1 MELSQKIT
9 YLRKQKG
16 WSQEQLA
23 TKLEVSRQAVYK
35 WEAGISQPEIDK
47 LKKIAKLFDVSFDEL
62 LDDEIS
68 VDSNTYKEEEAENP
82 SADELSEQ
90 EIGTNVNNVEE
101 SQPVQ
106 KNNGKRA
113 LIICIIV
120 SIAATLVMTVAGAIL
135 FFRFVF
141 PLEFGTENTGK
152 STVSSEQTDKSDVPG
167 STDSS
172 VGAGQTDNSQPSEST
187 QTYYTVTFDTDGGT
201 PVDSIRVKAGE
212 RISADI
218 HTEYEGHELI
228 CWLSTDT
235 YDEWDFANDK
245 VTKDITLIAL
255 WADGEI
261 TVTLHKNDG
270 SGEKVELI
278 TDENGFLTLGD
289 IFADSGKA
297 LLGWSSEPNGEI
309 EFEVGEEILLYYD
322 MELYAIWE
330 KQASQFEFEWTYP
343 NGYSLVKY
351 NGNKNVVEI
360 PTYYHGYPVIAIGDG
375 AFENSPSV
383 KVIRIP
389 SGVSQIN
396 ELTFFGCIELEE
408 IWIPDTVT
416 QIQPIAFSY
425 CESLQ
430 NIMVKGYNPSY
441 YSINGVLYNE
451 ARTQLVAY
459 PKGRRDV
466 EYHVPDGTHI
476 IGERA
481 FLGNPIIERVYL
493 PNGVGVVRTA
503 AFEGCTALTEIDLG
517 DRIDYVDGRAFYGC
531 ESLREVTFEY
541 SQVTIGKEAFY
552 NCHSLETVHIL
563 GDVGII
569 SYRTFGNCYNL
580 TTFTIG
586 GQVTEGISEYAF
598 EGCDNFGGIEFVGE

>member
-47 LKKIAKLFDVSFDEL
+47 LKKIAKLFEVSFDEL

-297 LLGWSSEPNGEI
+297 LLGWSSEPEGEI
-309 EFEVGEEILLYYD
+309 EYEVGEEIFSWGD
-322 MELYAIWE
+322 MELYAIWD
-330 KQASQFEFEWTYP
+330 KSVQKFQFEKIYS

-351 NGNKNVVEI
+351 NGTDTVVEI
-360 PTYYHGYPVIAIGDG
+360 PSTYLGYPVVSIEDCAFDG
-375 AFENSPSV
+375 RYMVE
-383 KVIRIP
+383 VIKIP
-389 SGVSQIN
+389 SGVTKIN
-396 ELTFFGCIELEE
+396 EFTFFDCVSLRE
-408 IWIPDTVT
+408 IWISETVT
-416 QIQPIAFSY
+416 QIEPLAFT
-425 CESLQ
+425 CCDSLE
-430 NIMVKGYNPSY
+430 NFVVSALNPSFC
-441 YSINGVLYNE
+441 SFEGVLYNE

-459 PKGRRDV
+459 PRGRYDK
-466 EYHVPDGTHI
+466 EYYVPNGTHI
-476 IGERA
+476 IGERS
-481 FLGNPIIERVYL
+481 FFGNINIERVYL

-503 AFEGCTALTEIDLG
+503 AFEGCINLTEIDLG

-541 SQVTIGKEAFY
+541 NLYAIGKEAFY
-552 NCHSLETVHIL
+552 NCFALETVNIL
-563 GDVGII
+563 GDVGVI

-580 TTFTIG
+580 TVFTIG
-586 GQVTEGISEYAF
+586 GAVTDGINEDAF
-598 EGCDNFGGIEFVGE
+598 EGCENFGGVTIG

>member
-47 LKKIAKLFDVSFDEL
+47 LKKIAKLFEVSFDEL
-62 LDDEIS
+62 LDDEIT
-68 VDSNTYKEEEAENP
+68 VDIKEEDTLPPPAFEEVAEKDNTV
-82 SADELSEQ
+82 D
-90 EIGTNVNNVEE
+90 INNEE
-101 SQPVQ
+101 EPKPKEKRS
-106 KNNGKRA
+106 GKRA
-113 LIICIIV
+113 LIIGLIV
-120 SIAATLVMTVAGAIL
+120 SIVATIVMTVAGVIL
-135 FFRFVF
+135 LFRLVF
-141 PLEFGTENTGK
+141 PLEFGTENTG
-152 STVSSEQTDKSDVPG
+152 SSLTSGNNADVES

-172 VGAGQTDNSQPSEST
+172 VANGGTTDSSKPSES
-187 QTYYTVTFDTDGGT
+187 QATYYTVTFDTDGGT
-201 PVDSIRVKAGE
+201 PVESIRVKAGE
-212 RISADI
+212 RISANI

-255 WADGEI
+255 WADSEI

-297 LLGWSSEPNGEI
+297 LLGWSSEPAGEI
-309 EFEVGEEILLYYD
+309 EYEVGEEIFSWGD
-322 MELYAIWE
+322 MELYAIWD
-330 KQASQFEFEWTYP
+330 KSAQKFQFEKIYS

-351 NGNKNVVEI
+351 NGTDTVVEI
-360 PTYYHGYPVIAIGDG
+360 PSTYLGYPVVSIEDCAFDG
-375 AFENSPSV
+375 RYMVE
-383 KVIRIP
+383 VIKIP
-389 SGVSQIN
+389 SGVTKIN
-396 ELTFFGCIELEE
+396 EFTFIDCVSLRE
-408 IWIPDTVT
+408 IWISETVT
-416 QIQPIAFSY
+416 QIEPLAFT
-425 CESLQ
+425 CCDSLE
-430 NIMVKGYNPSY
+430 NFVVSALNPSFC
-441 YSINGVLYNE
+441 SFEGVLYNE
-451 ARTQLVAY
+451 ARTQLVSY
-459 PKGRRDV
+459 PRGRHDK
-466 EYHVPDGTHI
+466 EYYVPNGTHI
-476 IGERA
+476 IGERS
-481 FLGNPIIERVYL
+481 FFGNINIERVYL

-503 AFEGCTALTEIDLG
+503 AFEGCINLTEIDLG

-541 SQVTIGKEAFY
+541 NLYAIGKEAFY
-552 NCHSLETVHIL
+552 NCFALEAVHIL
-563 GDVGII
+563 GDVGVI

-580 TTFTIG
+580 TVFTIG
-586 GQVTEGISEYAF
+586 GAVTDGINEDAF
-598 EGCDNFGGIEFVGE
+598 EGCENFGGVTIG

>member
-47 LKKIAKLFDVSFDEL
+47 LKKIAKLFEVSFDEL
-62 LDDEIS
+62 LDDEIT
-68 VDSNTYKEEEAENP
+68 VDIKEEDTLPPPASEEVAEKDNTV
-82 SADELSEQ
+82 D
-90 EIGTNVNNVEE
+90 INNEE
-101 SQPVQ
+101 EPKPKEKRS
-106 KNNGKRA
+106 GKRA
-113 LIICIIV
+113 LIIGLIV
-120 SIAATLVMTVAGAIL
+120 SIVATLVMTVAGVIL
-135 FFRFVF
+135 LFRLVF
-141 PLEFGTENTGK
+141 PLEFGTENTG
-152 STVSSEQTDKSDVPG
+152 STLTNGNNADVES

-172 VGAGQTDNSQPSEST
+172 VANGGTTDSSKPSES
-187 QTYYTVTFDTDGGT
+187 QATYYTVTFDTDGGT
-201 PVDSIRVKAGE
+201 PVESIRVKAGE

-459 PKGRRDV
+459 PRGRHDK
-466 EYHVPDGTHI
+466 EYYVPNGTHI
-476 IGERA
+476 IGERS
-481 FLGNPIIERVYL
+481 FFGNINIERVYL

-503 AFEGCTALTEIDLG
+503 AFEGCINLTEIDLG

-541 SQVTIGKEAFY
+541 NLYAIGKEAFY
-552 NCHSLETVHIL
+552 NCFALETVNIL
-563 GDVGII
+563 GDVGVI

-580 TTFTIG
+580 TVFTIG
-586 GQVTEGISEYAF
+586 GAVTDGINEDAF
-598 EGCDNFGGIEFVGE
+598 EGCENFGGVTIG

>member
-47 LKKIAKLFDVSFDEL
+47 LKKIAKLFEVSFDEL
-62 LDDEIS
+62 LDDEIT
-68 VDSNTYKEEEAENP
+68 VDIKEEDTLPPPASEEVAEKDNTV
-82 SADELSEQ
+82 D
-90 EIGTNVNNVEE
+90 INNEE
-101 SQPVQ
+101 EPKPKEKRS
-106 KNNGKRA
+106 GKRA
-113 LIICIIV
+113 LIIGLIV
-120 SIAATLVMTVAGAIL
+120 SIVATLVMTVAGVIL
-135 FFRFVF
+135 LFRLVF
-141 PLEFGTENTGK
+141 PLEFGTENTG
-152 STVSSEQTDKSDVPG
+152 STLTNGNNADVES

-172 VGAGQTDNSQPSEST
+172 VTGGGTTDSSKPSES
-187 QTYYTVTFDTDGGT
+187 QATYYTVTFDTDGGT
-201 PVDSIRVKAGE
+201 PVESIRVKAGE

-235 YDEWDFANDK
+235 YVEWDFANDK

-255 WADGEI
+255 WADSEI

-297 LLGWSSEPNGEI
+297 LLGWSSEPAGKI
-309 EFEVGEEILLYYD
+309 EYEVGEEIFSWGD
-322 MELYAIWE
+322 MELYAIWD
-330 KQASQFEFEWTYP
+330 KSVQKFQFEKIYS

-351 NGNKNVVEI
+351 NGTDTVVEI
-360 PTYYHGYPVIAIGDG
+360 PSTYLGYPVVSIEDCAFDG
-375 AFENSPSV
+375 RYMVE
-383 KVIRIP
+383 VIKIP
-389 SGVSQIN
+389 SGVTKIN
-396 ELTFFGCIELEE
+396 EFTFFDCVSLRE
-408 IWIPDTVT
+408 IWISETVT
-416 QIQPIAFSY
+416 QIEPLAFT
-425 CESLQ
+425 CCDSLE
-430 NIMVKGYNPSY
+430 NFVVSALNPSFC
-441 YSINGVLYNE
+441 SFEGVLYNE

-459 PKGRRDV
+459 PRGRHDK
-466 EYHVPDGTHI
+466 EYYVPNGTHI
-476 IGERA
+476 IGERS
-481 FLGNPIIERVYL
+481 FFGNINIERVYL

-503 AFEGCTALTEIDLG
+503 AFEGCINLTEIDLG

-541 SQVTIGKEAFY
+541 NLYAIGKEAFY
-552 NCHSLETVHIL
+552 NCFALEAVHIL
-563 GDVGII
+563 GNVGVI

-580 TTFTIG
+580 TVFTIG
-586 GQVTEGISEYAF
+586 GAVTDGINEDAF
-598 EGCDNFGGIEFVGE
+598 EGCENFGGVTIG

>member
-9 YLRKQKG
+9 HLRKQKG

-23 TKLEVSRQAVYK
+23 AKLEVSRQAVYK

-47 LKKIAKLFDVSFDEL
+47 LKKIAKLFEVSFDEL

-68 VDSNTYKEEEAENP
+68 VDAKDTYKEEETEQPPLEEVAEQK
-82 SADELSEQ
+82 AH
-90 EIGTNVNNVEE
+90 TNINNEE
-101 SQPVQ
+101 SKPQ
-106 KNNGKRA
+106 KKTNGKRT

-120 SIAATLVMTVAGAIL
+120 SIVATIVMTVTGAVL
-135 FFRFVF
+135 FVRFVF

-152 STVSSEQTDKSDVPG
+152 TTLNSEQTDKSDVSS

-172 VGAGQTDNSQPSEST
+172 VSGGQTDNSKPTEST

-212 RISADI
+212 RIREDI
-218 HTEYEGHELI
+218 YTECDGFTLL
-228 CWLSTDT
+228 CWIRADT
-235 YDEWDFANDK
+235 YSEWDFEHDR
-245 VTKDITLIAL
+245 VTKDITLVAL
-255 WADGEI
+255 WISDEATI
-261 TVTLHKNDG
+261 TLHKNDG
-270 SGEKVELI
+270 SKQKIEIIVSFGEEFYL
-278 TDENGFLTLGD
+278 ENF
-289 IFADSGKA
+289 FADVEGT

-309 EFEVGEEILLYYD
+309 EFEVDEEIFLYYD

-330 KQASQFEFEWTYP
+330 MQESEFEFEWAYP

-351 NGNKNVVEI
+351 NGSGNVVEI
-360 PTYYHGYPVIAIGDG
+360 PNYHLGYPVVAIADG
-375 AFENSPSV
+375 AFEDSPTV
-383 KVIRIP
+383 KVIKIP
-389 SGVSQIN
+389 SGVSKIN
-396 ELTFFGCIELEE
+396 EFTFLGCIELEE

-425 CESLQ
+425 CESLR
-430 NIMVKGYNPSY
+430 NFVVSGYNPSFS
-441 YSINGVLYNE
+441 SINGVLYNE

-476 IGERA
+476 IGERS
-481 FLGNPIIERVYL
+481 FFGNPNIERVYL

-531 ESLREVTFEY
+531 INLKEVIFEY

-552 NCHSLETVHIL
+552 NCYSLETVHIL
-563 GDVGII
+563 GNVGII